1 MMETLLQDVRYG
13 LRSLLKSP
21 RFTVAAVLTLA
32 LGIGANT
39 AMFSVVRSVLLK
51 PWPFRDPARVIVVT
65 QRTGNGNNNIFSTR
79 DFLDWKQQGGLL
91 AKMGAFVPW
100 QFNLSNNKDAPER
113 IAGGQVTF
121 DLLET
126 LGVQAARG
134 RMFSAQDDTAG
145 AGNFVVLSDVL
156 WRTRFGAN
164 AGIAGTAVQLNG
176 VPYTVVGVM
185 PAGFHVLADTELLWT
200 PLQLRGDAGI
210 GSSPNI
216 HWLQGF
222 VRLPDG
228 VNLKQAQAELDGVAA
243 RLHRE
248 DATGD
253 VGLGVQLQTFND
265 AFTGAVKPALL
276 MLMGCVGFVL
286 LIACSNVANLL
297 LARGAARRREMAVRT
312 ALGAS
317 PLRVVRQLL
326 TESLLLAFAGGVLG
340 VGLAFAALRGLVA
353 MHPPSV
359 PRVEDVSLDV
369 AVLGFSILV
378 SVGVGILF
386 GLAPAIEAARLD
398 VNEGLRESGTTTSRG
413 FGKHRTVLVITE
425 TALASILLIGTGLAL
440 EGIWSLHKVEL
451 GFVPKDVLT
460 FRIAAPSHLTG
471 QRVPEFYRQ
480 VGERVKSVPGV
491 RAAAVARNVPMSGT
505 DPSMPITVEGKN
517 PAPKQGEIVTRYRAV
532 GGDYFSTLQIPTLQG
547 RAFNDED
554 TATMPAVAIVSES
567 LAKRYWPG
575 ESALGK
581 RLKPNF
587 KGSQWC
593 TVVGVVGDVR
603 HWGTD
608 VDIEPTA
615 YYPYTQ
621 IPDALVPLLEANMSV
636 AVRSGLGEI
645 ALLQSIRA
653 AVGEIDKSVPVY
665 EVKSMDAM
673 VSDAGSLRRFD
684 LSLLGAFSG
693 LALALAAI
701 GVYAVMAYS
710 VSQRTQ
716 EIGIRIALGARSK
729 DVMMMILNQ
738 GVKLAVAGVA
748 AGVIAAL
755 LLRRVVANLLYGL
768 GSADPLIF
776 SVVPLVIVAVIL
788 VACYLPAY
796 RATKVDPMV
805 ALRNE

>member
-1 MMETLLQDVRYG
+1 METLLQDVRYG
-13 LRSLLKSP
+13 VRSLMKSR
-21 RFTVAAVLTLA
+21 RFTAAAVMTLA

-39 AMFSVVRSVLLK
+39 AMFSVIRSVLLK
-51 PWPFRDPARVIVVT
+51 PYPFRDAARVMVVT
-65 QRTGNGNNNIFSTR
+65 QQTGNGNSNIFSTS

-100 QFNLSNNKDAPER
+100 QFNVGGSKDAPER
-113 IAGGQVTF
+113 IAGGQVTY

-126 LGVQAARG
+126 LGVPAARG
-134 RMFSAQDDTAG
+134 RVFSAPEDVAG
-145 AGNFVVLSDVL
+145 AGNFVLLSDAL
-156 WRTRFGAN
+156 WRTRYGAD
-164 AGIAGTAVQLNG
+164 AEIVGSAIQLNG
-176 VPYTVVGVM
+176 IPFTVLGVM
-185 PAGFHVLADTELLWT
+185 PAGFHVLGDTELLWT
-200 PLQLRGDAGI
+200 PLQLQRGVGVGA
-210 GSSPNI
+210 SPNV

-228 VNLKQAQAELDGVAA
+228 VSLKQAQAELDGVAA

-248 DATGD
+248 DPTGD
-253 VGLGVQLQTFND
+253 VGLGVQVQTFND
-265 AFTGAVKPALL
+265 AFTGLVKPALL

-297 LARGAARRREMAVRT
+297 LARGAARRREIAVRT

-326 TESLLLAFAGGVLG
+326 TESVLLAFSGGVLG
-340 VGLAFAALRGLVA
+340 VALAFAALKGVVA

-359 PRVEDVSLDV
+359 PRIEGASIDLAVLIFSLAVSLV
-369 AVLGFSILV
+369 
-378 SVGVGILF
+378 VGILF
-386 GLAPAIEAARLD
+386 GLAPAIEAARLN
-398 VNEGLRESGTTTSRG
+398 VNEGLRESGHTTSRG
-413 FGKHRTVLVITE
+413 FGRHRSALVITE
-425 TALASILLIGTGLAL
+425 TALASILLIGTGMAL
-440 EGIWSLHKVEL
+440 QGLWSLHGVEL

-460 FRIAAPSHLTG
+460 FRIAAPSRLTG
-471 QRVPEFYRQ
+471 QRVPEFYRE
-480 VGERVKSVPGV
+480 VAERVQAVPGV
-491 RAAAVARNVPMSGT
+491 QSTAVARNVPMSGT

-517 PAPKQGEIVTRYRAV
+517 PAPVQGETVTRYRAV
-532 GGDYFSTLQIPTLQG
+532 GEDYFRTFQTPVLQG
-547 RAFNDED
+547 RAFNEHD
-554 TATMPAVAIVSES
+554 TSSSPSVAIVSAS

-575 ESALGK
+575 ESPLGK

-587 KGSQWC
+587 KGSLWC

-603 HWGTD
+603 HWGAD

-615 YYPYTQ
+615 YYPYSQ

-636 AVRSGLGEI
+636 AVRSGLGES
-645 ALLQSIRA
+645 ALLQAIRA
-653 AVGEIDKSVPVY
+653 AVGEIDKGVPVY

-673 VSDAGSLRRFD
+673 VADSGSLRRFD

-716 EIGIRIALGARSK
+716 EIGIRLALGARSK
-729 DVMMMILNQ
+729 DVVRLILGQ
-738 GVKLAVAGVA
+738 GVRLAA
-748 AGVIAAL
+748 AGVIAGVVAAL
-755 LLRRVVANLLYGL
+755 LLRRVVANLVYGL

-776 SVVPLVIVAVIL
+776 SIVPLMMVSVIVL
-788 VACYLPAY
+788 ACYLPAY

-805 ALRNE
+805 ALRSE